1 MWGAVLAATL
11 SFTAAGCSMLRGD
24 FAPRTAP
31 TVVSTGPDT
40 VAPLEVR
47 PAVLVDGGGPSTVAT
62 VTPPRTSN
70 VDALPPLPKDTTAF
84 TGSTPSAINSKTLSP
99 EEKARVIAELE
110 ALARGETPAP
120 TAVAVARPECVTPR
134 PGEPPATAAAA
145 SAAAAAGCV
154 ATPKPAIRP

>member
-1 MWGAVLAATL
+1 
-11 SFTAAGCSMLRGD
+11 
-24 FAPRTAP
+24 
-31 TVVSTGPDT
+31 
-40 VAPLEVR
+40 
-47 PAVLVDGGGPSTVAT
+47 VAT